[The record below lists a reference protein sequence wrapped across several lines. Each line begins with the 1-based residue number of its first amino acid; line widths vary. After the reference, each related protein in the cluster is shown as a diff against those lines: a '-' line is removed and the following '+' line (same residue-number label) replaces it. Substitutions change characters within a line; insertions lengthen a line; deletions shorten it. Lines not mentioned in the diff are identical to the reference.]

1 MMPSANR
8 YLETEVLTAPPQR
21 LRLML
26 IDHAIRAAQNTLAAW
41 QESRWD
47 DGLDA
52 SIRCRELLSELLSGI
67 DASAS
72 PLANDVA
79 GIYAFL
85 FNTMTDASVA
95 RDEQK
100 LRDVLRILEIER
112 ETWRQVCEQAAEPS
126 DNNAA
131 FFTPQMPLAAPAP
144 NVDFGSQ
151 AGGFSVEA

>member
-1 MMPSANR
+1 MTPLADR

-21 LRLML
+21 LRLLL
-26 IDHAIRAAQNTLAAW
+26 IDHTLRAAQNTLTAW
-41 QESRWD
+41 QEARWD

-52 SIRCRELLSELLSGI
+52 SIRCRDLLSELLSGI

-79 GIYAFL
+79 GIYTFL
-85 FNTMTDASVA
+85 FNAVTDASVA

-131 FFTPQMPLAAPAP
+131 FFTPQTPLAAPTP
-144 NVDFGSQ
+144 DFDFGS